1 MLDLAASSFTL
12 RAVKTA
18 YDLWREN
25 KGDAALPLS
34 DKAKDVLEAM
44 QSDPT
49 NNGIFVDATS
59 LADLGISLAC
69 THHSIRISTTHR
81 VIAEL
86 EAKGL
91 VTTVRE
97 DRGRSKRKY
106 VKLTHAGWILNPQTG
121 KADKVG

>member
-1 MLDLAASSFTL
+1 MIDLAASSFTL

-34 DKAKDVLEAM
+34 DGAKKVLEAM

-59 LADLGISLAC
+59 LADRGYSLAC
-69 THHSIRISTTHR
+69 THHNISISTTHR

-91 VTTVRE
+91 VVTARE
-97 DRGRSKRKY
+97 DRGKFKHEY

>member
-1 MLDLAASSFTL
+1 MDLAAGSFVL

-34 DKAKDVLEAM
+34 DDAKEVLRAM

-49 NNGIFVDATS
+49 DNGIFVDSTS
-59 LADLGISLAC
+59 LADRGYSLLC
-69 THHSIRISTTHR
+69 THHDIRISTTHR

-91 VTTVRE
+91 VVTVQE
-97 DRGRSKRKY
+97 DRDTFRQEY